1 MTARVYRVESVPK
14 GYILLQPPFMCM
26 CDLLIGEDTCDRDTV
41 RRAKLDVLYKI
52 YNMCVSPI
60 KSVFQSSVLAYLR
73 VLQEVTSPNFLG
85 FPSCL
90 RCLCIDAA
98 VRVLSSAFRVSGTDI
113 CWLRVFCVVIGGG
126 SAPVRLA
133 KSALPLCV

>member
-52 YNMCVSPI
+52 HNMCVSPNQKCLSI
-60 KSVFQSSVLAYLR
+60 ICFSLSTCITR
-73 VLQEVTSPNFLG
+73 V
-85 FPSCL
+85 
-90 RCLCIDAA
+90 AA
-98 VRVLSSAFRVSGTDI
+98 SFHEDNEHVYSSA
-113 CWLRVFCVVIGGG
+113 
-126 SAPVRLA
+126 A
-133 KSALPLCV
+133 

>member
-52 YNMCVSPI
+52 HNMCVSPNQKCLSI
-60 KSVFQSSVLAYLR
+60 ICFSLSTCITRGY
-73 VLQEVTSPNFLG
+73 EPNPLG
-85 FPSCL
+85 FPSVFTLSVVSFICL
-90 RCLCIDAA
+90 DRG
-98 VRVLSSAFRVSGTDI
+98 S
-113 CWLRVFCVVIGGG
+113 IGI
-126 SAPVRLA
+126 
-133 KSALPLCV
+133 